1 MLHAD
6 NTSRQYRRGVI
17 QVAEEL
23 EAQRTHHLRTAI
35 LVLVVLACI
44 LSVGSLFTRYIASFQ
59 RVHNVATPE
68 TVAETG
74 AAVPVEDAADKLP
87 PDIPMYKGGNIMSG
101 KDVLG
106 VQRFEIVFTLG
117 SIREIKDFYSASMAK
132 AGWREY
138 AAGQNVSAFDKDSG
152 RKATL
157 TYSYYGGK
165 VKLVLTAS

>member
-1 MLHAD
+1 MLHVD
-6 NTSRQYRRGVI
+6 NQVRLSRRGVVK
-17 QVAEEL
+17 VADEV

-35 LVLVVLACI
+35 LVGIILICI
-44 LSVGSLFTRYIASFQ
+44 LSAGSLFTRYIASFQ
-59 RVHNVATPE
+59 RTHNVATTE

-74 AAVPVEDAADKLP
+74 GAARVVGAADQLP
-87 PDIPMYKGGNIMSG
+87 KDIPMYKGGNIMSG

-106 VQRFEIVFTLG
+106 VQRFEIIFPLG
-117 SIREIKDFYSASMAK
+117 SIREIKAFYSASMAK
-132 AGWREY
+132 AGWQEY
-138 AAGQNVSAFDKDSG
+138 AADQNVSAFNKDDG